1 MIREIDLMAYLPE
14 YLKEYKELE
23 KTLKAQQPEMQKL
36 AETVECV
43 KNNQFITTADEEGI
57 RKFETM
63 LEVTALDNDTL
74 ENRKF
79 RVLSRWNNTIP
90 YTASV
95 LRKRLENLCGKD
107 GYQLEIMHLESK
119 MKVRVALTNK
129 KNYGMVEEM
138 LQEVIPANIW
148 IDLSLLYNQHITLG
162 KFTHRQLAAYT
173 QKEVRNEVLNHGN

>member
-1 MIREIDLMAYLPE
+1 MNREIDLMDYIPE

-23 KTLKAQQPEMQKL
+23 KTLKAQQPEIKKL
-36 AETVECV
+36 AETVERL

-107 GYQLEIMHLESK
+107 GYQLEILHLESK
-119 MKVRVALTNK
+119 VKVRVALTNK

-148 IDLSLLYNQHITLG
+148 IDLSLLYNQHKTLS

>member
-1 MIREIDLMAYLPE
+1 MIREIDLMSYLPE
-14 YLKEYKELE
+14 YLQEYKELE
-23 KTLKAQQPEMQKL
+23 KALKAQQPEVQKL
-36 AETVECV
+36 AEAAERI
-43 KNNQFITTADEEGI
+43 KNNQFITTADEEGV

-90 YTASV
+90 YTAAV
-95 LRKRLENLCGKD
+95 LRKRLESLCEKE
-107 GYQLEIMHLESK
+107 GYLLEILHLENK
-119 MKVRVALTNK
+119 VKVRVALTNR

-138 LQEVIPANIW
+138 LKEVIPANIW
-148 IDLSLLYNQHITLG
+148 IDLSLLYNQHKTLG
-162 KFTHRQLAAYT
+162 KFTHRQLAVYT

>member
-1 MIREIDLMAYLPE
+1 MIREINLMAYLPG
-14 YLKEYKELE
+14 YLKEYKELK
-23 KTLKAQQPEMQKL
+23 KTLKAQQPEMQRL
-36 AETVECV
+36 AETVERV
-43 KNNQFITTADEEGI
+43 KNNQFIATADEEGI
-57 RKFETM
+57 RKFEAM
-63 LEVTALDNDTL
+63 LEVVALDNDTL

-107 GYQLEIMHLESK
+107 GYQLEIMHLERK
-119 MKVRVALTNK
+119 VKVRVALTNK

-138 LQEVIPANIW
+138 LEEVIPANIW
-148 IDLSLLYNQHITLG
+148 IDLSLLYNQHKTLG
-162 KFTHRQLAAYT
+162 GFTHRQLAAYT

>member
-1 MIREIDLMAYLPE
+1 MNREIDLMDYLPE

-23 KTLKAQQPEMQKL
+23 KTLKAQQPEIKKL
-36 AETVECV
+36 AETVERL

-95 LRKRLENLCGKD
+95 LRKRMENLCGKD
-107 GYQLEIMHLESK
+107 GYQLEILHLESK
-119 MKVRVALTNK
+119 VKVRVALTNK

-148 IDLSLLYNQHITLG
+148 IDLSLLYNQHKTLS